1 MEFSI
6 NRNAFLTELNAV
18 QRAISTKTAIEI
30 LTGLKLDL
38 TDEGLTLTGSNA
50 DITIQTQLPVTAPNA
65 DLTITS
71 TGSIVLPA
79 RFFSEIVKKLPEET
93 MKIVV
98 NDHYQ
103 ATITSGSAS
112 FTINGL
118 DAVNYPHLPEID
130 TAEQLTIAGDV
141 LKQIISQTVIA
152 VSKQES
158 RPMLTGIHVTI
169 HNGELLA
176 VATDS
181 HRLSQRKIT
190 LIDAPEVD
198 YDIIV
203 PGDALRELSR
213 MISDDDEQLHLRVA
227 ENQILFT
234 WGTTAFYSR
243 LLDGMYPETSRLI
256 PQDSSTQVEFNAG
269 VLLQAIDRAS
279 LLSHAG
285 QNNVVK
291 LELDTN
297 AQRATLSGNSPEVG
311 NVEEELQFSS
321 LSGEGIA
328 ISFNPDYM
336 KDALRSFG
344 QATVKLAF
352 TQPLRPFTLVPSDDQ
367 GDFIQLIT
375 PVRTM

>member
-1 MEFSI
+1 MDFSV
-6 NRNAFLTELNAV
+6 NRNAFLAKLNDV

-38 TDEGLTLTGSNA
+38 TDDGLTLTGSNA
-50 DITIQTQLPVTAPNA
+50 DITIQTQLPVTASTA
-65 DLTITS
+65 DLTIES

-79 RFFSEIVKKLPEET
+79 RFFSEIVKKLPEKT
-93 MKIVV
+93 MKVTV

-152 VSKQES
+152 VSRQES

-190 LIDAPEVD
+190 LTDAPEVD

-203 PGDALRELSR
+203 PGDAFRELSR
-213 MISDDDEQLHLRVA
+213 MIDDNEQLHLRVA

-269 VLLQAIDRAS
+269 VLLQAIERAS

-291 LELDTN
+291 LELDTD

-344 QATVKLAF
+344 QATIKLAF

-375 PVRTM
+375 PVRTV

>member
-1 MEFSI
+1 MEFSV
-6 NRNAFLTELNAV
+6 NRNAFLAKLNDV

-38 TDEGLTLTGSNA
+38 TDDGLTLTGSNA
-50 DITIQTQLPVTAPNA
+50 DITIQTQLPVTASTA
-65 DLTITS
+65 DLTIES

-79 RFFSEIVKKLPEET
+79 RFFSEIVKKLPEKT
-93 MKIVV
+93 MKVTV

-130 TAEQLTIAGDV
+130 TAEQLIIAGDV

-152 VSKQES
+152 VSRQES

-190 LIDAPEVD
+190 LTDAPEVD

-203 PGDALRELSR
+203 PGDAFRELSR
-213 MISDDDEQLHLRVA
+213 MIDDNEQLHLRVA

-269 VLLQAIDRAS
+269 VLLQAIERAS

-291 LELDTN
+291 LELDTD

-344 QATVKLAF
+344 QATIKLAF

-375 PVRTM
+375 PVRTV

>member
-1 MEFSI
+1 MEFSV

-38 TDEGLTLTGSNA
+38 TDERLTLTGSNA

-65 DLTITS
+65 DLIIDS

-79 RFFSEIVKKLPEET
+79 RFFSEIVKKLPEKT
-93 MKIVV
+93 MKVTV

-190 LIDAPEVD
+190 LATAPKVD

-213 MISDDDEQLHLRVA
+213 MLSDDDAQLHLRVA

-269 VLLQAIDRAS
+269 ILFQAIERAS

-311 NVEEELQFSS
+311 NVEEELQFNS

-344 QATVKLAF
+344 QATIKLAF

-375 PVRTM
+375 PVRTV

>member
-1 MEFSI
+1 MEFSV
-6 NRNAFLTELNAV
+6 NRNVFLAKLNDV

-38 TDEGLTLTGSNA
+38 TDDGLTLTGSNA
-50 DITIQTQLPVTAPNA
+50 DITIQTQLPVTASTA
-65 DLTITS
+65 DLTIES

-79 RFFSEIVKKLPEET
+79 RFFSEIVKKLPEKT
-93 MKIVV
+93 MKVTV

-152 VSKQES
+152 VSRQES

-190 LIDAPEVD
+190 LTDAPEVD

-203 PGDALRELSR
+203 PGDAFRELSR
-213 MISDDDEQLHLRVA
+213 MIDDNEQLHLRVA

-269 VLLQAIDRAS
+269 VLLQAIERAS

-291 LELDTN
+291 LELDTD

-344 QATVKLAF
+344 QATIKLAF

-375 PVRTM
+375 PVRTV

>member
-1 MEFSI
+1 MEFSV
-6 NRNAFLTELNAV
+6 NRNAFLAKLNDV

-38 TDEGLTLTGSNA
+38 TDDGLTLTGSNA
-50 DITIQTQLPVTAPNA
+50 DITIQTQLPVTASTA
-65 DLTITS
+65 DLTIES
-71 TGSIVLPA
+71 TGSIILPA
-79 RFFSEIVKKLPEET
+79 RFFSEIVKKLPEKT
-93 MKIVV
+93 MKVTV

-152 VSKQES
+152 VSRQES

-190 LIDAPEVD
+190 LTDAPEVD

-203 PGDALRELSR
+203 PGDAFRELSR
-213 MISDDDEQLHLRVA
+213 MIDDNEQLHLRVA

-269 VLLQAIDRAS
+269 VLLQAIERAS

-291 LELDTN
+291 LELDTD

-321 LSGEGIA
+321 LSGERIA

-344 QATVKLAF
+344 QATIKLAF

-375 PVRTM
+375 PVRTV

>member
-130 TAEQLTIAGDV
+130 TAEQLIIAGDV

-181 HRLSQRKIT
+181 HRLGQRKIT

>member
-1 MEFSI
+1 MEFSV
-6 NRNAFLTELNAV
+6 NRNVFLAKLNDV

-38 TDEGLTLTGSNA
+38 TDDGLTLTGSNA
-50 DITIQTQLPVTAPNA
+50 DITIQTQLPVTASTA
-65 DLTITS
+65 DLTIES

-79 RFFSEIVKKLPEET
+79 RFFSEIVKKLPEKT
-93 MKIVV
+93 MKVTV

-152 VSKQES
+152 VSRQES

-190 LIDAPEVD
+190 LTGAPEVD

-203 PGDALRELSR
+203 PGDAFRELSR
-213 MISDDDEQLHLRVA
+213 MIDDNEQLHLRVA

-269 VLLQAIDRAS
+269 VLLQAIERAS

-291 LELDTN
+291 LELDTD

-344 QATVKLAF
+344 QATIKLAF

-375 PVRTM
+375 PVRTV

>member
-1 MEFSI
+1 MEFSV
-6 NRNAFLTELNAV
+6 NRNAFLAKLNDV

-38 TDEGLTLTGSNA
+38 TDDGLTLTGSNA
-50 DITIQTQLPVTAPNA
+50 DITIQTQLPVTASTA
-65 DLTITS
+65 DLTIES

-79 RFFSEIVKKLPEET
+79 RFFSEIVKKLPEKT
-93 MKIVV
+93 MKVTV
-98 NDHYQ
+98 NDRYQ

-152 VSKQES
+152 VSRQES

-190 LIDAPEVD
+190 LTDAPEVD

-203 PGDALRELSR
+203 PGDAFRELSR
-213 MISDDDEQLHLRVA
+213 MVDDNEQLHLRVA

-269 VLLQAIDRAS
+269 VLLQAIERAS

-291 LELDTN
+291 LELDTD

-344 QATVKLAF
+344 QATIKLAF

-375 PVRTM
+375 PVRTV

>member
-1 MEFSI
+1 MEFSV
-6 NRNAFLTELNAV
+6 NRNAFLAKLNDV

-30 LTGLKLDL
+30 LMGLKLDL
-38 TDEGLTLTGSNA
+38 TDDGLTLTGSNA
-50 DITIQTQLPVTAPNA
+50 DITIQTQLPVTASTA
-65 DLTITS
+65 DLTIES

-79 RFFSEIVKKLPEET
+79 RFFSEIVKKLPEKT
-93 MKIVV
+93 MKVTV

-152 VSKQES
+152 VSRQES

-190 LIDAPEVD
+190 LTDAPEVD

-203 PGDALRELSR
+203 PGDAFRELSR
-213 MISDDDEQLHLRVA
+213 MIDDNEQLHLRVA

-269 VLLQAIDRAS
+269 VLLQAIERAS

-291 LELDTN
+291 LELDTD

-344 QATVKLAF
+344 QATIKLAF

-375 PVRTM
+375 PVRTV

>member
-1 MEFSI
+1 MEFSV
-6 NRNAFLTELNAV
+6 NRNVFLAKLNDV

-38 TDEGLTLTGSNA
+38 TDDGLTLTGSNA
-50 DITIQTQLPVTAPNA
+50 DITIQTQLPVTASTA
-65 DLTITS
+65 DLTIES

-79 RFFSEIVKKLPEET
+79 RFFNEIVKKLPEKT
-93 MKIVV
+93 MKVTV

-130 TAEQLTIAGDV
+130 TAEQLTIVGDV

-152 VSKQES
+152 VSRQES

-190 LIDAPEVD
+190 LTDAPKVD

-203 PGDALRELSR
+203 PGDAFRELSR
-213 MISDDDEQLHLRVA
+213 MIDDNEQLHLRVA

-269 VLLQAIDRAS
+269 VLLQAIERAS

-291 LELDTN
+291 LELDTD

-344 QATVKLAF
+344 QATIKLAF

-375 PVRTM
+375 PVRTV

>member
-1 MEFSI
+1 MKFSV
-6 NRNAFLTELNAV
+6 NRNAFLAKLNDV

-38 TDEGLTLTGSNA
+38 TDGGLTLTGSNA
-50 DITIQTQLPVTAPNA
+50 DITIQTQLPMTASTA
-65 DLTITS
+65 DLTIES

-79 RFFSEIVKKLPEET
+79 RFFSEIVKKLPEKT
-93 MKIVV
+93 MKVTV

-152 VSKQES
+152 VSRQES

-190 LIDAPEVD
+190 LTDAPEVD

-203 PGDALRELSR
+203 PGDAFRELSR
-213 MISDDDEQLHLRVA
+213 MIDDNEQLHLRVA

-269 VLLQAIDRAS
+269 VLLQAIERAS

-291 LELDTN
+291 LELDTD

-344 QATVKLAF
+344 QATIKLAF

-375 PVRTM
+375 PVRTV

>member
-1 MEFSI
+1 MEFSV
-6 NRNAFLTELNAV
+6 NRNAFLAKLNDV

-38 TDEGLTLTGSNA
+38 TDDGLTLTGSNA
-50 DITIQTQLPVTAPNA
+50 DITIQTQLPVTASTA
-65 DLTITS
+65 DLTIES

-79 RFFSEIVKKLPEET
+79 RFFSEIVKKLPEKT
-93 MKIVV
+93 MKVTV

-141 LKQIISQTVIA
+141 LKQIIGQTVIA
-152 VSKQES
+152 VSRQES

-190 LIDAPEVD
+190 LTDAPEVD

-203 PGDALRELSR
+203 PGDAFRELSR
-213 MISDDDEQLHLRVA
+213 MIDDNEQLHLRVA

-269 VLLQAIDRAS
+269 VLLQAIERAS

-291 LELDTN
+291 LELDTD

-344 QATVKLAF
+344 QATIKLAF

-375 PVRTM
+375 PVRTV

>member
-1 MEFSI
+1 MEFSV
-6 NRNAFLTELNAV
+6 NRNVFLAKLNDV

-38 TDEGLTLTGSNA
+38 TDDGLTLTGSNA
-50 DITIQTQLPVTAPNA
+50 DITIQTQLPVTASTA
-65 DLTITS
+65 DLTIES

-79 RFFSEIVKKLPEET
+79 RFFSEIVKKLPEKT
-93 MKIVV
+93 MKVTV

-130 TAEQLTIAGDV
+130 TAEQLTITGDV

-152 VSKQES
+152 VSRQES

-190 LIDAPEVD
+190 LTDAPEVD

-203 PGDALRELSR
+203 PGDAFRELSR
-213 MISDDDEQLHLRVA
+213 MIDDNEQLHLRVA

-269 VLLQAIDRAS
+269 VLLQAIERAS

-291 LELDTN
+291 LELDTD

-344 QATVKLAF
+344 QATIKLAF

-375 PVRTM
+375 PVRTV

>member
-1 MEFSI
+1 MEFSV
-6 NRNAFLTELNAV
+6 NRNAFLAKLNDV
-18 QRAISTKTAIEI
+18 QRVISTKTAIEI

-38 TDEGLTLTGSNA
+38 TDDGLTLTGSNA
-50 DITIQTQLPVTAPNA
+50 DITIQTQLPVTASTA
-65 DLTITS
+65 DLTIES

-79 RFFSEIVKKLPEET
+79 RFFSEIVKKLPEKT
-93 MKIVV
+93 MKVTV
-98 NDHYQ
+98 NDRYQ

-152 VSKQES
+152 VSRQES

-190 LIDAPEVD
+190 LTDAPEVD

-203 PGDALRELSR
+203 PGDAFRELSR
-213 MISDDDEQLHLRVA
+213 MIDDNEQLHLRVA

-269 VLLQAIDRAS
+269 VLLQAIERAS

-291 LELDTN
+291 LELDTD

-344 QATVKLAF
+344 RATIKLAF

-375 PVRTM
+375 PVRTV

>member
-1 MEFSI
+1 MEFSV
-6 NRNAFLTELNAV
+6 NRNVFLAKLNDV

-38 TDEGLTLTGSNA
+38 TDDGLTLTGSNA
-50 DITIQTQLPVTAPNA
+50 DITIQTQLPVTASTA
-65 DLTITS
+65 DLTIGS

-79 RFFSEIVKKLPEET
+79 RFFSEIVKKLPEKT
-93 MKIVV
+93 MKVTV

-130 TAEQLTIAGDV
+130 TAEQLTITGDV

-152 VSKQES
+152 VSRQES

-190 LIDAPEVD
+190 LTDAPEVD

-203 PGDALRELSR
+203 PGDAFRELSR
-213 MISDDDEQLHLRVA
+213 MIDDNEQLHLRVA

-269 VLLQAIDRAS
+269 VLLQAIERAS

-291 LELDTN
+291 LELDTD

-344 QATVKLAF
+344 QATIKLAF

-375 PVRTM
+375 PVRTV

>member
-1 MEFSI
+1 MEFSV
-6 NRNAFLTELNAV
+6 NRNAFLAKLNDV

-38 TDEGLTLTGSNA
+38 TDDGLTLTGSNA
-50 DITIQTQLPVTAPNA
+50 DITIQTQLPVTASTA
-65 DLTITS
+65 DLTIES

-79 RFFSEIVKKLPEET
+79 RFFSEIVKKLPEKT
-93 MKIVV
+93 MKVTV

-152 VSKQES
+152 VSRQES

-190 LIDAPEVD
+190 LTDAPEVD

-203 PGDALRELSR
+203 PGDAFRELSR
-213 MISDDDEQLHLRVA
+213 MIDDNEQLHLRVA

-269 VLLQAIDRAS
+269 VLLQAIERAS

-291 LELDTN
+291 LELDTD

-344 QATVKLAF
+344 QATIKLAF

-375 PVRTM
+375 PVRTV

>member
-1 MEFSI
+1 MEFSV
-6 NRNAFLTELNAV
+6 NRNVFLAKLNDV

-38 TDEGLTLTGSNA
+38 TVDGLTLTGSNA
-50 DITIQTQLPVTAPNA
+50 DITIQTQLPVTASTA
-65 DLTITS
+65 DLTIES

-79 RFFSEIVKKLPEET
+79 RFFSEIVKKLPEKT
-93 MKIVV
+93 MKVTV

-130 TAEQLTIAGDV
+130 TAEQLTITGDV

-152 VSKQES
+152 VSRQES

-190 LIDAPEVD
+190 LTDAPEVD

-203 PGDALRELSR
+203 PGDAFRELSR
-213 MISDDDEQLHLRVA
+213 MIDDNEQLHLRVA

-269 VLLQAIDRAS
+269 VLLQAIERAS

-291 LELDTN
+291 LELDTD

-344 QATVKLAF
+344 QATIKLAF

-375 PVRTM
+375 PVRTV

>member
-1 MEFSI
+1 MEFSV
-6 NRNAFLTELNAV
+6 NRNAFLAKLNDV

-38 TDEGLTLTGSNA
+38 TDDGLTLTGSNA
-50 DITIQTQLPVTAPNA
+50 DITIQTQLPVTASPA
-65 DLTITS
+65 DLTIES

-79 RFFSEIVKKLPEET
+79 RFFSEIVKKLPEKT
-93 MKIVV
+93 MKVTV

-152 VSKQES
+152 VSRQES

-190 LIDAPEVD
+190 LTDAPEVD

-203 PGDALRELSR
+203 PGDAFRELSR
-213 MISDDDEQLHLRVA
+213 MIDDNEQLHLRVA

-269 VLLQAIDRAS
+269 VLLQAIERAS

-291 LELDTN
+291 LELDTDV
-297 AQRATLSGNSPEVG
+297 QRATLSGNSPEVG

-344 QATVKLAF
+344 QATIKLAF

-375 PVRTM
+375 PVRTV

>member
-1 MEFSI
+1 MEFSV
-6 NRNAFLTELNAV
+6 NRNAFLAKLNDV

-30 LTGLKLDL
+30 LMGLKLDL
-38 TDEGLTLTGSNA
+38 TDDGLTLTGSNA
-50 DITIQTQLPVTAPNA
+50 DITIQTQLPATASTA
-65 DLTITS
+65 DLTIES

-79 RFFSEIVKKLPEET
+79 RFFSEIVKKLPEKT
-93 MKIVV
+93 MKVTV

-152 VSKQES
+152 VSRQES

-190 LIDAPEVD
+190 LTDAPEVD

-203 PGDALRELSR
+203 PGDAFRELSR
-213 MISDDDEQLHLRVA
+213 MVDDNEQLHLRVA

-269 VLLQAIDRAS
+269 VLLQAIERAS

-291 LELDTN
+291 LELDTD

-344 QATVKLAF
+344 QATIKLAF

-375 PVRTM
+375 PVRTV

>member
-1 MEFSI
+1 MEFSV
-6 NRNAFLTELNAV
+6 NRNAFLAKLNDV

-38 TDEGLTLTGSNA
+38 TDDGLTLTGSNA
-50 DITIQTQLPVTAPNA
+50 DITIQTQLPVTASTA
-65 DLTITS
+65 DLTIES

-79 RFFSEIVKKLPEET
+79 RFFSEIVKKLPEKT
-93 MKIVV
+93 MKVTV

-152 VSKQES
+152 VSRQES

-190 LIDAPEVD
+190 LTDAPEVD

-203 PGDALRELSR
+203 PGDAFRELSR
-213 MISDDDEQLHLRVA
+213 MIDDNEQLHLRVA

-269 VLLQAIDRAS
+269 VLLQAIERAS

-291 LELDTN
+291 LELDTDV
-297 AQRATLSGNSPEVG
+297 QRATLSGNSPEVG

-344 QATVKLAF
+344 QATIKLAF

-375 PVRTM
+375 PVRTV

>member
-1 MEFSI
+1 MEFSV
-6 NRNAFLTELNAV
+6 NRNAFLAKLNDV

-38 TDEGLTLTGSNA
+38 TDDGLTLTGSNA
-50 DITIQTQLPVTAPNA
+50 DITIQTQLPVTASTA
-65 DLTITS
+65 DLTIES

-79 RFFSEIVKKLPEET
+79 RFFSEIVKKLPEKT
-93 MKIVV
+93 MKVTV

-169 HNGELLA
+169 HNDELLA

-190 LIDAPEVD
+190 LTDAPEVD

-203 PGDALRELSR
+203 PGDAFRELSR
-213 MISDDDEQLHLRVA
+213 MIDDNEQLHLRVA

-269 VLLQAIDRAS
+269 VLLQAIERAS

-291 LELDTN
+291 LELDTD

-344 QATVKLAF
+344 QATIKLAF

-375 PVRTM
+375 PVRTV

>member
-1 MEFSI
+1 MEFSV
-6 NRNAFLTELNAV
+6 NRNAFLAKLNDV

-38 TDEGLTLTGSNA
+38 TDDGLTLTGSNA
-50 DITIQTQLPVTAPNA
+50 DITIQTQLPVTASTA
-65 DLTITS
+65 DLTIES

-79 RFFSEIVKKLPEET
+79 RFFSEIVKKLPEKT
-93 MKIVV
+93 MKVTV

-158 RPMLTGIHVTI
+158 RPMLTGIHITI

-190 LIDAPEVD
+190 LTDAPEVD

-203 PGDALRELSR
+203 PGDAFRELSR
-213 MISDDDEQLHLRVA
+213 MIDDNEQLHLRVA

-269 VLLQAIDRAS
+269 VLLQAIERAS

-291 LELDTN
+291 LELDTD

-344 QATVKLAF
+344 QATIKLAF

-375 PVRTM
+375 PVRTV

>member
-1 MEFSI
+1 MEFSV
-6 NRNAFLTELNAV
+6 NRNVFLAKLNDV

-38 TDEGLTLTGSNA
+38 TDDGLTLTGSNA
-50 DITIQTQLPVTAPNA
+50 DITIQTQLPVTASTA
-65 DLTITS
+65 DLTIES

-79 RFFSEIVKKLPEET
+79 RFFSEIVKKLPEKT
-93 MKIVV
+93 MKVTV

-152 VSKQES
+152 VSRQES

-190 LIDAPEVD
+190 LTDAPKVD

-203 PGDALRELSR
+203 PGDAFRELSR
-213 MISDDDEQLHLRVA
+213 MIDDNEQLHLRVA

-269 VLLQAIDRAS
+269 VLLQAIERAS

-291 LELDTN
+291 LELDTD

-344 QATVKLAF
+344 QATIKLAF

-375 PVRTM
+375 PVRTV

>member
-1 MEFSI
+1 MEFSV
-6 NRNAFLTELNAV
+6 NRNVFLAKLNDV

-38 TDEGLTLTGSNA
+38 TDDGLTLTGSNA
-50 DITIQTQLPVTAPNA
+50 DITIQTQLPVTASTA
-65 DLTITS
+65 DLTIES

-79 RFFSEIVKKLPEET
+79 RFFSEIVKKLPEKT
-93 MKIVV
+93 MKATV

-130 TAEQLTIAGDV
+130 TAEQLTITGDV

-152 VSKQES
+152 VSRQES

-190 LIDAPEVD
+190 LTDAPEVD

-203 PGDALRELSR
+203 PGDAFRELSR
-213 MISDDDEQLHLRVA
+213 MIDDNEQLHLRVA

-269 VLLQAIDRAS
+269 VLLQAIERAS

-291 LELDTN
+291 LELDTD

-344 QATVKLAF
+344 QATIKLAF

-375 PVRTM
+375 PVRTV

>member
-1 MEFSI
+1 MEFSV
-6 NRNAFLTELNAV
+6 NRNAFLAKLSDV

-38 TDEGLTLTGSNA
+38 TDDGLTLTGSNA
-50 DITIQTQLPVTAPNA
+50 DITIQTQLPVTASTA
-65 DLTITS
+65 DLTIES

-79 RFFSEIVKKLPEET
+79 RFFSEIVKKLPEKT
-93 MKIVV
+93 MKVTV

-152 VSKQES
+152 VSRQES

-190 LIDAPEVD
+190 LTDAPEVD

-203 PGDALRELSR
+203 PGDAFRELSR
-213 MISDDDEQLHLRVA
+213 MIDDNEQLHLRVA

-269 VLLQAIDRAS
+269 VLLQAIERAS

-291 LELDTN
+291 LELDTD

-344 QATVKLAF
+344 QATIKLAF

-375 PVRTM
+375 PVRTV

>member
-1 MEFSI
+1 MEFSV
-6 NRNAFLTELNAV
+6 NRNVFLAKLNDV

-38 TDEGLTLTGSNA
+38 TDDGLTLTGSNA
-50 DITIQTQLPVTAPNA
+50 DITIQTQLPVTASTA
-65 DLTITS
+65 DLTIES

-79 RFFSEIVKKLPEET
+79 RFFSEIVKKLPEKT
-93 MKIVV
+93 MKVTV

-152 VSKQES
+152 VSRQES

-190 LIDAPEVD
+190 LTDAPEVD

-203 PGDALRELSR
+203 PGDAFRELSR
-213 MISDDDEQLHLRVA
+213 MIDDNEQLHLRVA

-256 PQDSSTQVEFNAG
+256 PQDSSTHVEFNAG
-269 VLLQAIDRAS
+269 VLLQAIERAS

-291 LELDTN
+291 LELDTD

-344 QATVKLAF
+344 QATIKLAF

-375 PVRTM
+375 PVRTV

>member
-1 MEFSI
+1 MEFSV
-6 NRNAFLTELNAV
+6 NRNAFLAKLNDV

-38 TDEGLTLTGSNA
+38 TDDGLTLTGSNA
-50 DITIQTQLPVTAPNA
+50 DITIQTQLPMTASTA
-65 DLTITS
+65 DLTIES

-79 RFFSEIVKKLPEET
+79 RFFSEIVKKLPEKT
-93 MKIVV
+93 MKVTV

-152 VSKQES
+152 VSRQES

-190 LIDAPEVD
+190 LTDAPEVD

-203 PGDALRELSR
+203 PGDAFRELSR
-213 MISDDDEQLHLRVA
+213 MIDDNEQLHLRVA

-269 VLLQAIDRAS
+269 VLLQAIERAS

-291 LELDTN
+291 LELDTD

-344 QATVKLAF
+344 QATIKLAF

-375 PVRTM
+375 PVRTV

>member
-1 MEFSI
+1 MEFSV
-6 NRNAFLTELNAV
+6 NRNAFLTKLNDV

-38 TDEGLTLTGSNA
+38 TDDGLTLTGSNA
-50 DITIQTQLPVTAPNA
+50 DITIQTQLPVTASTA
-65 DLTITS
+65 DLTIES

-79 RFFSEIVKKLPEET
+79 RFFSEIVKKLPEKT
-93 MKIVV
+93 MKVTV

-152 VSKQES
+152 VSRQES

-190 LIDAPEVD
+190 LTDAPEVD

-203 PGDALRELSR
+203 PGDAFRELSR
-213 MISDDDEQLHLRVA
+213 MIDDNEQLHLRVA

-269 VLLQAIDRAS
+269 VLLQAIERAS

-291 LELDTN
+291 LELDTD

-344 QATVKLAF
+344 QATIKLAF

-375 PVRTM
+375 PVRTV